1 MLTFVP
7 MRKSEAI
14 QLFGGLQ
21 KDVAAALGITPSAVS
36 QWPDDLDQATEDRV
50 IGAAVRL
57 GKLPPQ
63 QSAANEGER
72 AAG

>member
-1 MLTFVP
+1 MLIFTP

-36 QWPDDLDQATEDRV
+36 QWPEELDQATEDRV

-57 GKLPPQ
+57 GKLPAQPH
-63 QSAANEGER
+63 EGR
-72 AAG
+72 AAA